1 MIIILLASTF
11 TAFAQNFGTLQGKVT
26 DAETGEPIIFGPI
39 TLFKGGAQAAVAQ
52 TDIDGNY
59 SVGNLDPGDYNVEVS
74 YVGYQTQMFEGV
86 RVFAGKVVPLNV
98 KLSAGVLLEGV
109 EIVAYKVPLIEQD
122 NTTQGRTIT
131 SEDIRALPLKDI
143 NSIASST
150 AGISSIDNE
159 AVSVRGSRTNATDYY
174 IDGVRVRGA
183 MVPQFEIEQLQVIT
197 GGIEAIYGDV
207 TGGVISVTTKGPS
220 SRFGGGAEV
229 ETSKYLDAFGYSEV
243 NLNLSGPIIKK
254 DNQSLLGFRV
264 SGRYR
269 VREEPNPGALGYYRA
284 PESLIRDLEANP
296 LAIAGGTTPYARISS
311 IRTDQ
316 MDFLDARPNETEKF
330 TDFTG
335 RLDAKLSDAIDVSLS
350 GSYRSGTNMF
360 GFSNGFGRTDNI
372 STSRFNWTRNPTNFT
387 QSFRTNFRLRH
398 RLGTTSFAQN
408 SGDGGRKAS
417 TIQNAAYVI
426 QLGFERGFSSA
437 EDPIHKDNLFRYG
450 HIGNFN
456 YVWENAPG
464 ELPDPYGFGHA
475 GWSRVLEGVYTPG
488 PHNPVLANY
497 NNVLTPAQLQ
507 FADNY
512 IASNGFVS
520 DAFTSAWGFN
530 ANVGAVYNSFFRSEN
545 NVFTANATLNFDF
558 LPGGSEKGRH
568 TIQFGLLHEQ
578 RVDRNYNL
586 QPFRLFDI
594 ANLQSNIHI
603 NGVDTGAIIGT
614 VTFPGIPGEYPLF
627 DKLIV
632 EQSGSQFY
640 RSVRQR
646 FGVPLK
652 DHFNVNGV
660 NPDDLSLDLFS
671 PNELTDQGILSFS
684 GYDYLGN
691 KVDRNTSFNDF
702 FTAKDRDGNRQFL
715 VAPNQP
721 IYSAVFLQDKFT
733 FKDIIFRLGVRV
745 DRFDANTKILKD
757 QYSLYDIMSADD
769 FYNTFGGNRP
779 NNVGDDF
786 KVYVDGE
793 GSTSVRAFRQGDQW
807 YDAGGSPVNDGVL
820 IWGSELSTPRFY
832 DNIIN
837 DIKDD
842 RFSPDRSFVD
852 YEPQINVM
860 PRIAVSFPI
869 SDEANFFAHYD
880 ILVQRPPSNAFESAL
895 GYYYFE
901 DFISTQNNPRNNPAL
916 RPERT
921 IDYEVGFQQRLSSA
935 SAIKMSAFYRELRD
949 MIQIRQVLYVAPP
962 VNTYATF
969 DNLDFGTVKGFQFQY
984 ELRRTRNISLLLNY
998 TLQFADGTGSDA
1010 NSQAGISQRGNLRTL
1025 FPLSRDERHALKGV
1039 FDFRYDSGKRYNGP
1053 RLFGKDIFANA
1064 GLNLQ
1069 FNAIS
1074 GRPFTRRQRA
1084 TAFGG
1089 NGFDGSINGARLP
1102 WNYAM
1107 DMRVEKSFRLNS
1119 PEAAKPLNM
1128 TLSLRVLNLFDARN
1142 IRGVYPVTGSPEDSG
1157 FLQSSDGAAV
1167 IRSANTGGAALVAA
1181 GVNGQAY
1188 LDSYSWSNLQNGFYS
1203 LPRRIFLAALFDF

>member
-1 MIIILLASTF
+1 MSRNLLLIIILLASTF
-11 TAFAQNFGTLQGKVT
+11 TAFAQNVGTLQGKIT
-26 DAETGEPIIFGPI
+26 DAETGEPIIFGPV
-39 TLFKGGAQAAVAQ
+39 TLFKGGAQAAVVQ

-59 SVGNLDPGDYNVEVS
+59 SVANLDPGDYNVEIS
-74 YVGYQTQMFEGV
+74 YVGYQTQMIEGV
-86 RVFAGKVVPLNV
+86 RIFAGKVVPLNV
-98 KLSAGVLLEGV
+98 KISAGVLLEGV

-131 SEDIRALPLKDI
+131 SEDIKALPLKDI

-159 AVSVRGSRTNATDYY
+159 AVSVRGSRSNATDYY

-220 SRFGGGAEV
+220 PTFGGGAEV
-229 ETSKYLDAFGYSEV
+229 ETSKFLDAFGYSEV
-243 NLNLSGPIIKK
+243 NLNLSGPIIKR
-254 DNQSLLGFRV
+254 DNKSLLGFRV

-269 VREEPNPGALGYYRA
+269 VREEDNPGALGYYRA

-296 LAIAGGTTPYARISS
+296 LGLADGTPYARIGS
-311 IRTDQ
+311 ITTDQ
-316 MDFLDARPNETEKF
+316 MELLDARPNETEKF
-330 TDFTG
+330 TDLTG
-335 RLDAKLSDAIDVSLS
+335 RLDARLSDAIDVSLS
-350 GSYRSGTNMF
+350 GSYRSGTNLF
-360 GFSNGFGRTDNI
+360 GFSNN
-372 STSRFNWTRNPTNFT
+372 SNVNAERFNWTRNPTNVT

-398 RLGTTSFAQN
+398 RLGGSNFSQN
-408 SGDGGRKAS
+408 AEEGAKKSS

-437 EDPIHKDNLFRYG
+437 QDPIHKDNLFSYG
-450 HIGNFN
+450 YIGKFD
-456 YVWENAPG
+456 YVWQPVPG
-464 ELPDPYGFGHA
+464 ELPSPLDFGHA
-475 GWSRVLEGVYTPG
+475 GWTRTLEGAYTPG
-488 PHNPVLANY
+488 SNNPVLANY
-497 NNVLTPAQLQ
+497 NNVLTAEQL
-507 FADNY
+507 ANSDNY
-512 IASNGFVS
+512 IATNGFVS
-520 DAFTSAWGFN
+520 DAFTSAWSFN
-530 ANVGAVYNSFFRSEN
+530 SNVGAVYNSYFKTEN
-545 NVFTANATLNFDF
+545 NVFNANATLNFDF

-568 TIQFGLLHEQ
+568 SIQFGLLHEQ
-578 RVDRNYNL
+578 RVDRSYSVA
-586 QPFRLFDI
+586 PFRLYDI
-594 ANLQSNIHI
+594 ARLQSNIHI
-603 NGVDTGAIIGT
+603 NGVDTSAIIGT
-614 VTFPGIPGEYPLF
+614 FIFNDVEYPEY

-632 EQSGSQFY
+632 EPSGSRFY
-640 RSVRQR
+640 RSVRER
-646 FGVPLK
+646 FNVPLNQ
-652 DHFNVNGV
+652 HFNVDGI
-660 NPDDLSLDLFS
+660 NPNDLSLDLFS
-671 PNELTDQGILSFS
+671 PNELTDQGIIDFS

-691 KVDRNTSFNDF
+691 KVDRNASFNDF

-721 IYSAVFLQDKFT
+721 IYSAIFLQDKFT

-745 DRFDANTKILKD
+745 DRYDANTKILKD
-757 QYSLYDIMSADD
+757 QYSLYDIMTADD
-769 FYNTFGGNRP
+769 FYNQFGGNRP

-786 KVYVDGE
+786 KVYVDGD

-807 YDAGGSPVNDGVL
+807 YDAAGSPVNDGVL
-820 IWGSELSTPRFY
+820 IWGSELSTPKFY
-832 DNIIN
+832 DDLIN
-837 DIKDD
+837 NIKDD

-901 DFISTQNNPRNNPAL
+901 DFVSGQGNPRNNPAL
-916 RPERT
+916 KPERT
-921 IDYEVGFQQRLSSA
+921 IDYEVGFQQRLSSS

-949 MIQIRQVLYVAPP
+949 MIQIRQILYAAPP
-962 VNTYATF
+962 VNTYATY

-984 ELRRTRNISLLLNY
+984 ELRRTRNISLVLNY

-1010 NSQAGISQRGNLRTL
+1010 NSQSGISQRGNLRTL

-1053 RLFGKDIFANA
+1053 RLFGKDILANS

-1074 GRPFTRRQRA
+1074 GRPYTRRQRA

-1089 NGFDGSINGARLP
+1089 NGFEGSINGARLP

-1107 DMRVEKSFRLNS
+1107 DVRVEKSFRLNS

-1142 IRGVYPVTGSPEDSG
+1142 VRGVYSVTGSPEDSG
-1157 FLQSSDGAAV
+1157 FLSSSDGAAV
-1167 IRSANTGGAALVAA
+1167 VRQADSGGAALVAA
-1181 GVNGQAY
+1181 GVNSQAY

>member
-1 MIIILLASTF
+1 MSRNLLLIIILLASTF

-26 DAETGEPIIFGPI
+26 DAETGEPIIFGPV

-59 SVGNLDPGDYNVEVS
+59 SVGNLDPGDYNVEIS
-74 YVGYQTQMFEGV
+74 YVGYQTQMIEGV

-98 KLSAGVLLEGV
+98 TLSAGVLLEGV

-131 SEDIRALPLKDI
+131 SEDIKALPLKDI

-159 AVSVRGSRTNATDYY
+159 AVSVRGSRSNATDYY

-220 SRFGGGAEV
+220 PNFGGGAEV
-229 ETSKYLDAFGYSEV
+229 ETSKFLDAYGYSEV

-254 DNQSLLGFRV
+254 DNKSLLGFRV

-269 VREEPNPGALGYYRA
+269 VREEDNPGALGYYRA

-296 LAIAGGTTPYARISS
+296 LALANGTPYARIGS

-316 MDFLDARPNETEKF
+316 MELLDARPNETEKF
-330 TDFTG
+330 TDLTA
-335 RLDAKLSDAIDVSLS
+335 RLDARISDAIDVSLS
-350 GSYRSGTNMF
+350 GSFRSGTNMF
-360 GFSNGFGRTDNI
+360 GYSNN
-372 STSRFNWTRNPTNFT
+372 SNVSAARFNWTRNPTDVT

-398 RLGTTSFAQN
+398 RLGTTNFSQN
-408 SGDGGRKAS
+408 AEEGARKSS

-426 QLGFERGFSSA
+426 QLGFERGFSSSQ
-437 EDPIHKDNLFRYG
+437 DPIHKDNLFRYG
-450 HIGNFN
+450 HIGDFD
-456 YVWENAPG
+456 YTWVPAYDAMEDRHG
-464 ELPDPYGFGHA
+464 GFT
-475 GWSRVLEGVYTPG
+475 RTLESPFTPSTY
-488 PHNPVLANY
+488 NPVLANY
-497 NNVLTPAQLQ
+497 NNILTTEQL
-507 FADNY
+507 ALSDNY
-512 IASNGFVS
+512 ISSNGFVS

-530 ANVGAVYNSFFRSEN
+530 SNVGAVYNRFEKSEN
-545 NVFTANATLNFDF
+545 NVFNANATLNFDF

-578 RVDRNYNL
+578 RVDRNYSL
-586 QPFRLFDI
+586 QPFRLYDI
-594 ANLQSNIHI
+594 ARLQSNIHI
-603 NGVDTGAIIGT
+603 NGVDTNAVVGT
-614 VTFPGIPGEYPLF
+614 VIFDGIEYPLF

-632 EQSGSQFY
+632 DQSGSNFY

-646 FGVPLK
+646 FNHPLK
-652 DHFNVNGV
+652 EYFNVDGV

-671 PNELTDQGILSFS
+671 PNELTDQGILTFN

-691 KVDRNTSFNDF
+691 KVDRNASFNDF

-757 QYSLYDIMSADD
+757 QYSLYDIMTADD
-769 FYNTFGGNRP
+769 YYTTFGGNRP

-807 YDAGGSPVNDGVL
+807 YDAAGSPVNDGVL
-820 IWGSELSTPRFY
+820 IWGSELSTPKLY
-832 DNIIN
+832 DDLIN
-837 DIKDD
+837 NIKDD
-842 RFSPDRSFVD
+842 RFTPDRTFVD

-901 DFISTQNNPRNNPAL
+901 DFISTQTNPRSNPAL
-916 RPERT
+916 KPERT
-921 IDYEVGFQQRLSSA
+921 IDYEVGFQQRLSSS

-949 MIQIRQVLYVAPP
+949 MIQIRQILYVAPP
-962 VNTYATF
+962 VNTYATY

-984 ELRRTRNISLLLNY
+984 ELRRTRNISLVLNY

-1010 NSQAGISQRGNLRTL
+1010 NSQSGISQRGNLRTL

-1053 RLFGKDIFANA
+1053 RLFGKDILANS
-1064 GLNLQ
+1064 GLNVQ

-1089 NGFDGSINGARLP
+1089 NGFEGSINGARLP

-1107 DMRVEKSFRLNS
+1107 DIRVEKSFRLNS

-1142 IRGVYPVTGSPEDSG
+1142 IRGVYPVTGSPNDSG
-1157 FLQSSDGAAV
+1157 FLSSSDGAAV
-1167 IRSANTGGAALVAA
+1167 VRQADSGGAGLVAA